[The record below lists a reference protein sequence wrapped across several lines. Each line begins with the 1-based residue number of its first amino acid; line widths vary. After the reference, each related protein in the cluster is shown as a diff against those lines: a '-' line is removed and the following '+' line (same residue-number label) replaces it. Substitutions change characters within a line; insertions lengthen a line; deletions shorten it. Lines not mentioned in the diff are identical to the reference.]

1 MTTIS
6 LFFSAISPFCISNN
20 TMNNAPS
27 KKSFTKKTHIILIQL
42 NSRVCYLLFFSCFL
56 VEHWNFESRGRT
68 HDRVRHLRIR
78 CMRNSFTLCLIVMVM
93 EFPSS
98 GSLVSF
104 SFFLR
109 CQSEKSD
116 KMKCKLCFVFR
127 LSVNSNSHSDC
138 NWFYVRNRILHN
150 GIVQT
155 LISKCE
161 LSWKSS
167 QGRRKP
173 S

>member
-1 MTTIS
+1 
-6 LFFSAISPFCISNN
+6 
-20 TMNNAPS
+20 MNNAPS
-27 KKSFTKKTHIILIQL
+27 KKSFTKKDTYNINSTKL
-42 NSRVCYLLFFSCFL
+42 NWTTSNKGLLLAGFLFCFL
-56 VEHWNFESRGRT
+56 VKHWNFESRGRT
-68 HDRVRHLRIR
+68 QERVRHLRIR

-104 SFFLR
+104 SFFR
-109 CQSEKSD
+109 CQSENSD

-138 NWFYVRNRILHN
+138 NWFYVRNWIFHN